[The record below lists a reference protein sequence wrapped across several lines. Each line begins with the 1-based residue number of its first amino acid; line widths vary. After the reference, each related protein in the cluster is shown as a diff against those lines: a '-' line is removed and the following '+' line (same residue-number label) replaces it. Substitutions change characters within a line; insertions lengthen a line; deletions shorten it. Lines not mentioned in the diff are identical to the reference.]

1 MRLGKMMKNPN
12 VNKKTLVGWRK
23 ALVGKT
29 HPPSCWHP
37 WRQALGVL
45 LCNAMDDFFVTV

>member
-1 MRLGKMMKNPN
+1 MMKNPN